1 MSQLILRRQ
10 TRVLRR
16 HLVSGLLMAAW
27 LFGAVSVPSRAATQ
41 AIQAPVLKWQKGGCY
56 SSWCETGWYSS
67 PAVADLDGDGT
78 PDVIGSAYTIFVL
91 NGKTGALEWKVAS
104 GHDRSQPGAGNVGR
118 TWPGIVV
125 ADVDGD
131 GQPEIVT
138 AHSGGY
144 VSVYNSAGY
153 FKPGWPQ
160 RPITNE
166 LRGLEVYDLDG
177 DGKMEIIVTGA
188 LGSRTNTWVY
198 QYNGALRPGWPQ
210 LSDDSGYA
218 WGVYNANASV
228 GDLDG
233 DGAGEIVVPSDVHY
247 ICAYERNGSQI
258 PANPMY
264 GGKGWGK
271 VGVWESLDV
280 ELRGWGACDGVRAE
294 SYRTNFAD
302 GASVIADVNQDGA
315 MEVVATGNVYDCH
328 AGYPP
333 SRYDGVYIF
342 NADRSRFNESGLD
355 WRAWPV
361 DTGAPISEDYNII
374 ESAEPNPAVADLD
387 GDGKLE
393 IIYPSYDGR
402 VHAFWLDK
410 TEHGGWPYSVYKPAE
425 GFYRFASE
433 VVVADLDNNG
443 KAEVIFAS
451 WTQKGSNRTGKLH
464 ILDTLGNVIHEVDLP
479 DAFSGNW
486 NGALAAPTLADID
499 GDGELEVVLNTANSG
514 LVAYDLPGTS
524 NARVL
529 WGTGRGNTQR
539 SAFIPS
545 GSLDSSFINAEPAR
559 PGPGGPVTVTL
570 TLRNPGTP
578 LTNVRVTDT
587 LPSEM
592 TYVGNLWASA
602 GSYGQSGGV
611 ITWTGSVPANLPIT
625 LRFGVTVTAQ
635 AATPHT
641 ILNTAWIDDGL
652 GDVLQRQS
660 AVIVNG
666 LAVYLPILV
675 K

>member
-1 MSQLILRRQ
+1 MSFFPRPHFTLC
-10 TRVLRR
+10 R
-16 HLVSGLLMAAW
+16 HLLSGLLTAAL
-27 LFGAVSVPSRAATQ
+27 LFSAGSVPLRATTGV
-41 AIQAPVLKWQKGGCY
+41 IQAPVLKWQKGGCY

-78 PDVIGSAYTIFVL
+78 MDVIGSAYTIFVL
-91 NGKTGALEWKVAS
+91 NGKTGNLEWQVAS
-104 GHDRSQPGAGNVGR
+104 GHDRSQPGADNVGR

-131 GQPEIVT
+131 GQSEIVT
-138 AHSGGY
+138 AHSGG
-144 VSVYNSAGY
+144 VVCVYNSAGY

-160 RPITNE
+160 QPITDE
-166 LRGLEVYDLDG
+166 LRGLSAYDLDG

-198 QYNGALRPGWPQ
+198 QYDGTLRAGWPQ

-218 WGVYNANASV
+218 AGVYNANASV

-247 ICAYERNGSQI
+247 ICAYEQNSSQI
-258 PANPMY
+258 PANAMY
-264 GGKGWGK
+264 GSKGWGK

-280 ELRGWGACDGVRAE
+280 ELRGWGECNGVRAE

-302 GASVIADVNQDGA
+302 GASVMADVNQDGA
-315 MEVVATGNVYDCH
+315 MEVVATGNVYDCD

-342 NADRSRFNESGLD
+342 NADRSRFNASGFD
-355 WRAWPV
+355 WRTWPV
-361 DTGAPISEDYNII
+361 DTGAPISEDYDVI

-402 VHAFWLDK
+402 VHAFWLNK
-410 TEHGGWPYSVYKPAE
+410 TEHGQWPYSVYNASE

-433 VVVADLDNNG
+433 PVVADLDNDG

-451 WTQKGSNRTGKLH
+451 WTQIGSNRTGKLH
-464 ILDTLGNVIHEVDLP
+464 ILDYLGNVIHEVDLP
-479 DAFSGNW
+479 AAFSGDW
-486 NGALAAPTLADID
+486 NGALAAPTLDDID
-499 GDGELEVVLNTANSG
+499 GDGELEVVLNTAHSG

-529 WGTGRGNTQR
+529 WETGRGNYQR
-539 SAFIPS
+539 TGSFLR
-545 GSLDSSFINAEPAR
+545 GSLE
-559 PGPGGPVTVTL
+559 
-570 TLRNPGTP
+570 
-578 LTNVRVTDT
+578 
-587 LPSEM
+587 
-592 TYVGNLWASA
+592 
-602 GSYGQSGGV
+602 
-611 ITWTGSVPANLPIT
+611 
-625 LRFGVTVTAQ
+625 
-635 AATPHT
+635 
-641 ILNTAWIDDGL
+641 
-652 GDVLQRQS
+652 
-660 AVIVNG
+660 
-666 LAVYLPILV
+666 LAVYLPIVV